1 MKPEVA
7 LEHFKKHLNSVE
19 MKEILKYDEI
29 HYINQTADGSDDFLK
44 QGSDNWGF
52 DDDKSYYRFKPNDQI
67 AFRFQ
72 IIKKLGRGSF
82 GQVVQCYDHLEKE
95 EVALKVIRNKQK
107 FHNPGMIEVDILDH
121 IRIHDKYDKR
131 YLVQMK
137 EAFIFR
143 SHLCITFEMLNM
155 NLYELIKLSNY
166 SGIEVKVIKN
176 MAVQLLIALR
186 FLNKHKII
194 HCDLKPENILLKHS
208 NKSLIK
214 VIDFGSSCFLD
225 KRLYTYI

>member
-1 MKPEVA
+1 M
-7 LEHFKKHLNSVE
+7 
-19 MKEILKYDEI
+19 
-29 HYINQTADGSDDFLK
+29 
-44 QGSDNWGF
+44 
-52 DDDKSYYRFKPNDQI
+52 
-67 AFRFQ
+67 
-72 IIKKLGRGSF
+72 
-82 GQVVQCYDHLEKE
+82 EKE
-95 EVALKVIRNKQK
+95 EVALKVIRNKPK
-107 FHNPGMIEVDILDH
+107 FHQQGMIEVDILDH
-121 IRIHDKYDKR
+121 IRIHDKHDKR

-143 SHLCITFEMLNM
+143 SHLCITFESLNM

-176 MAVQLLIALR
+176 MAVQLLISLR

-194 HCDLKPENILLKHS
+194 HCDLKAENILLKHP